1 MVRVKL
7 RSAAAGL
14 CSHSVAEE
22 VWSDPDNDPTPVL
35 SNPLGSTANQVR
47 ASCKPAIISIIMR
60 YAKKTTGSSKGLRIK
75 SAKVQRCE

>member
-7 RSAAAGL
+7 RSAATGL

-35 SNPLGSTANQVR
+35 SNPRGSTANQVR
-47 ASCKPAIISIIMR
+47 ASSKPMIISIITR
-60 YAKKTTGSSKGLRIK
+60 YAKKTTGYNKGLGIK
-75 SAKVQRCE
+75 PEKVQRCE